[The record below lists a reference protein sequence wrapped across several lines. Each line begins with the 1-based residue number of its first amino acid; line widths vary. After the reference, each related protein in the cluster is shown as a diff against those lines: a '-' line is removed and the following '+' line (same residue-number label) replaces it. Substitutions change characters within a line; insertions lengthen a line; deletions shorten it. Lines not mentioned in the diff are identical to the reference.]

1 MRKLISIVIPA
12 YNEEK
17 VVSELCR
24 QLQGVFAENPR
35 YDFEAIIVENGSTD
49 RTFEELLKVREADP
63 RFRIVQLSRNFRM
76 DGGMTAGLQYASGDA
91 AMIMTGNLQDPPGMI
106 PEFIKKWEEGYEHVY
121 GVVSKRPGKGWMRRL
136 NSQLFYFLI
145 NRLTNN
151 LIPRNASD
159 SRLVDRR
166 VYQTINDM
174 NERNRFMR
182 GMFVWAGFKS
192 IGVQFERNRRF
203 AGKSHAHFSQ
213 VLQLA
218 IQGIF
223 AYSYVPLRFISILGL
238 LLSVASLFYLLYTVV
253 HIFTRGVP
261 FAGYGTIISLMVLL
275 FGFLFLIL
283 GILGQYI
290 AQIYEEVKA
299 RPNFIVRKEIGFE
312 KHSQSPEK

>member
-1 MRKLISIVIPA
+1 MKKLISIVIPA

-17 VVSELCR
+17 GVEELCG
-24 QLQGVFAENPR
+24 QLQAVFAENPD

-49 RTFEELLKVREADP
+49 GTFERLLKVHQADP
-63 RFRIVQLSRNFRM
+63 RFKIVQLSRNFRM
-76 DGGMTAGLQYASGDA
+76 DGGMTAGLQYARGDA
-91 AMIMTGNLQDPPGMI
+91 AVIMTANLQDPPGMI

-121 GVVSKRPGKGWMRRL
+121 GVVSKRPGKGWLRRL
-136 NSQLFYFLI
+136 NSQLFYFMI

-151 LIPRNASD
+151 MIPRNASD
-159 SRLVDRR
+159 SRLVDRT

-182 GMFVWAGFKS
+182 GMFVWTGFKS
-192 IGVQFERNRRF
+192 IGLTYARNKRF

-218 IQGIF
+218 VQGIF
-223 AYSYVPLRFISILGL
+223 AYSYAPLRLISFFGL
-238 LLSVASLFYLLYTVV
+238 LLSAASLLYLLYTVV

-261 FAGYGTIISLMVLL
+261 FAGYGTIISLIVLL

-312 KHSQSPEK
+312 KRA